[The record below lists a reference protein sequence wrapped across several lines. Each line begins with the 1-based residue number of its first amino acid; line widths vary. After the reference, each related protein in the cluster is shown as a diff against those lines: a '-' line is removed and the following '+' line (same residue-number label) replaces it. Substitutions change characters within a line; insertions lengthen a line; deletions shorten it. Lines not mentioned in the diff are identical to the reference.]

1 MNYCKRVECSNYSLF
16 LHTVIFSCRG
26 KSADGILASWDETL
40 LLYVLDRFDR
50 EIPSRLIRALDSN
63 MFHILIIRLNTVARL
78 E

>member
-1 MNYCKRVECSNYSLF
+1 VERSNYSLF

-26 KSADGILASWDETL
+26 KSADGILATSWDETL

-63 MFHILIIRLNTVARL
+63 TFHILIIRLNTVARL